1 MFAGSL
7 NVALADRW
15 ACWPTEN
22 VYHFTLLI
30 VYFHVYSFD
39 LFQLNYPCIIFKT
52 FCTPQLCMGIVVPEI
67 WDASQ
72 IFSGF

>member
-1 MFAGSL
+1 MLAHRKCLSL
-7 NVALADRW
+7 HIVN
-15 ACWPTEN
+15 C
-22 VYHFTLLI
+22 FTLLI

-39 LFQLNYPCIIFKT
+39 LYQLNYPCIIFKT
-52 FCTPQLCMGIVVPEI
+52 FCTPQLCMGTVVPEI